1 MGYFLLV
8 MALKI
13 VQIISEVTY
22 YYIYEQYNVVSFSD
36 LLRVV
41 LNKALPIIP
50 YVELMYR

>member
-22 YYIYEQYNVVSFSD
+22 YYIYEQYNDVAFLN
-36 LLRVV
+36 LLIVV
-41 LNKALPIIP
+41 LNKVFPIIP
-50 YVELMYR
+50 YVELIYG